1 VNLQSDWSARTGL
14 HLECW
19 LGEWQYTSVWRTE
32 EDGGGVAIRAIS
44 FDFWNTLFT
53 EQPGGYALYQQRR
66 LRLLEDAL
74 RDCGSFN
81 SARLEAACHLESE
94 LHNQIWRN
102 EHRTLSA
109 VERMTRILAHLEAGL
124 PDDVMAAMVK
134 AVEEGILERPPVL
147 VDGVRAALE
156 QLAGRYRLGI
166 ISDVGFS
173 PGRILK
179 QVLAEN
185 GLLDA
190 FDSLVFSDEAGH
202 AKPHRHVFEKTA
214 ERLGA
219 APSEIVHIG
228 DLEFTDIVGAK
239 RAGYRAIRFT
249 GVTPMTE
256 GETTAADLVM
266 SDYVMLPRLLEELSS
281 E

>member
-1 VNLQSDWSARTGL
+1 M
-14 HLECW
+14 
-19 LGEWQYTSVWRTE
+19 
-32 EDGGGVAIRAIS
+32 AIRAIS

-66 LRLLEDAL
+66 LRLLKDAL
-74 RDCGSFN
+74 RDCGDFSG
-81 SARLEAACHLESE
+81 AQLEAACLTESE
-94 LHNQIWRN
+94 LHNHIWRN
-102 EHRTLSA
+102 EHRTLA
-109 VERMTRILAHLEAGL
+109 TAERLGRILAHLEACL

-179 QVLAEN
+179 QILAEN
-185 GLLDA
+185 DLLDA
-190 FDSLVFSDEAGH
+190 FDSLVFSDEAGRS
-202 AKPHRHVFEKTA
+202 KPHRRVFETTA
-214 ERLGA
+214 ERLAA
-219 APSEIVHIG
+219 APDEIAHIG

-249 GVTPMTE
+249 GVTPMRE
-256 GETTAADLVM
+256 DETTAADFVID
-266 SDYVMLPRLLEELSS
+266 DYEALPRLLESL
-281 E
+281 